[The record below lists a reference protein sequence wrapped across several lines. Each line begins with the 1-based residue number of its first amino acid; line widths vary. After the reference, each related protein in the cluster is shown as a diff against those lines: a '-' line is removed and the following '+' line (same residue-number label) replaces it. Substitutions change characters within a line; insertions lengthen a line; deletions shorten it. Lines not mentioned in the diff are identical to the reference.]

1 MYNYYY
7 PDYIKHY
14 GVLGMK
20 WGVRKD
26 PSKAYAK
33 ATKKADRIKRKTEK
47 AMAKSAKYHK
57 KADKQARRYAGFGW
71 YSNKS
76 LMKNTKRAAR
86 YDRKVRKSTKKAEKW
101 DKAMS
106 KAFMNVSVNDIDP
119 EVLERGKNYMQ
130 VLKQRR

>member
-1 MYNYYY
+1 MYNYYH

-33 ATKKADRIKRKTEK
+33 ATNKADRIKRKTEK

-57 KADKQARRYAGFGW
+57 KADTQARRYAGFGW

-119 EVLERGKNYMQ
+119 EILERGKNYIQ